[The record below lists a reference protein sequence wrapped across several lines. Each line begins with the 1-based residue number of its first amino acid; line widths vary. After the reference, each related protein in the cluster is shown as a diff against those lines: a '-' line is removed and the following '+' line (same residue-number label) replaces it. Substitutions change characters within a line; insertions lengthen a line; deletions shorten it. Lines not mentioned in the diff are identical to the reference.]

1 MHYVLIYDYAP
12 DYLERRT
19 EFRDAHLQLA
29 WESHERGEFQLG
41 GVLADPIDSALLWF
55 VADSPAVVEQFVARD
70 PYVQGIVILGLGQ
83 SESELAASFALAA
96 KYPLVKGFA
105 VGRTI
110 HAGVGAQWMAG
121 QMDDATAAAQMAQN
135 YMRMCDYWDQ
145 ARKQG
150 GK

>member
-29 WESHERGEFQLG
+29 WESHECGEFKLG

-70 PYVQGIVILGLGQ
+70 PYVQNGLVRNWRIRPWMTVAGT
-83 SESELAASFALAA
+83 LADA
-96 KYPLVKGFA
+96 PLHPVK
-105 VGRTI
+105 
-110 HAGVGAQWMAG
+110 
-121 QMDDATAAAQMAQN
+121 
-135 YMRMCDYWDQ
+135 
-145 ARKQG
+145 
-150 GK
+150 